1 MLDQSIKNEIIN
13 EVRPLMPGVDVATC
27 VELFWE
33 ILHYPCEQKE
43 LQGIK
48 TRFPKAIKTI
58 FGSNSNHSDII
69 NSSSTFFKVE
79 PLFKLILFI
88 VNRNTFNDINRNK
101 EGLASVLRAMD
112 LIEKDINLS
121 KPPIYYRNTGNNLEQ
136 IVKTYELR
144 NTESHNCEKWGR
156 RELYNNIASVLVAIF
171 YCINKNKKLLLQ
183 KIKEIQI
190 GEVDVSSYMD
200 ELIFYFK
207 NKMKKFI
214 MLNGEENL
222 RVMDRYVMENIECN
236 EEDSEEEVEK
246 VVAQARRGTIDEL
259 RSALVPEKRMIIWGE
274 AGTGKS
280 TVLEYLAYIDAQ
292 KRKRVNSE
300 RIPVLVPLGLL
311 ISKEDTLKNY
321 IAKKLNVDERVLN
334 NILRNGQVNLFLDGI
349 NEIPND
355 HFTKLRSIRLREI
368 KLFLDEYKK
377 CFVIITNRP
386 NEVKD
391 FNDIP
396 IFNLLKLTNEQMDV
410 FLQKN
415 AEKPDTIKII
425 TDSINENKR
434 LNAIVRTPLMFSRLI
449 DIVDATGKIPNS
461 EGAIIGAF
469 LDTILKRERFE
480 KLEYEFDVK
489 RARYLL
495 RAIAYN
501 GLEDSST
508 NAGISEE
515 KILSYMQKC
524 METYMFKVDTFYML
538 EMFVQLGILLKREE
552 LYLFTHQAYQDYYYA
567 LEVKAI
573 LES

>member
-1 MLDQSIKNEIIN
+1 MLTQSIKNEIIN
-13 EVRPLMPGVDVATC
+13 EISPLMPDIDVANC
-27 VELFWE
+27 LELFWK
-33 ILHYPCEQKE
+33 ILHYHCDQKE
-43 LQGIK
+43 LQGINM
-48 TRFPKAIKTI
+48 RFPEAIKTI
-58 FGSNSNHSDII
+58 FDSNSNHSDIT
-69 NSSSTFFKVE
+69 NSTSTLFKVE

-88 VNRNTFNDINRNK
+88 VNRNAFNDINKNK
-101 EGLASVLRAMD
+101 EGFASVLRAMG
-112 LIEKDINLS
+112 LIENNINLM
-121 KPPIYYRNTGNNLEQ
+121 KPPSYYRNTGNYLEQ
-136 IVKTYELR
+136 IVQTYQLR

-156 RELYNNIASVLVAIF
+156 RELYNNIDSVLVAIF
-171 YCINKNKKLLLQ
+171 YGINKNKKLLLQ
-183 KIKEIQI
+183 KIEEVQI
-190 GEVDVSSYMD
+190 GEIDVSPYMD
-200 ELIFYFK
+200 ELISYFK

-222 RVMDRYVMENIECN
+222 RIMDRYIMESIECD
-236 EEDSEEEVEK
+236 EEDSEEEVEEVK
-246 VVAQARRGTIDEL
+246 ARHGTIDEL
-259 RSALVPEKRMIIWGE
+259 RSAFVPEKRMIIWGE

-280 TVLEYLAYIDAQ
+280 TVLEYLAYVDAQ
-292 KRKRVNSE
+292 KRKKDDNES
-300 RIPVLVPLGLL
+300 IPVLVPLGLL

-321 IAKKLNVDERVLN
+321 IAKKLNVDEPALN
-334 NILRNGQVNLFLDGI
+334 NILKNGQVNLFLDGI

-355 HFTKLRSIRLREI
+355 HFSKLRSIRLREI

-386 NEVKD
+386 NERND
-391 FNDIP
+391 FNNVP
-396 IFNLLKLTNEQMDV
+396 VFNLLKLTNEQMDI

-434 LNAIVRTPLMFSRLI
+434 LKAIVRTPLMFSRLI

-480 KLEYEFDVK
+480 KLESEFDVK
-489 RARYLL
+489 RAQYLL

-515 KILSYMQKC
+515 KILTYMQKC
-524 METYMFKVDTFYML
+524 METYMFKVDAFYML
-538 EMFVQLGILLKREE
+538 EMFVQLGILLKRDE
-552 LYLFTHQAYQDYYYA
+552 LYLFSHQAYQDYYYA
-567 LEVKAI
+567 LEEMAI
-573 LES
+573 LGL

>member
-1 MLDQSIKNEIIN
+1 
-13 EVRPLMPGVDVATC
+13 MPGIDVATC
-27 VELFWE
+27 LELFWK
-33 ILHYPCEQKE
+33 ILHYHCDQKE
-43 LQGIK
+43 LQGINM
-48 TRFPKAIKTI
+48 RFPEAIKTI
-58 FGSNSNHSDII
+58 FDSNSNHSDIT
-69 NSSSTFFKVE
+69 NSTSTLFKVE

-88 VNRNTFNDINRNK
+88 VNRNAFNDINKNK
-101 EGLASVLRAMD
+101 EGFASVLRAMG
-112 LIEKDINLS
+112 LIENNINLM
-121 KPPIYYRNTGNNLEQ
+121 KPPSYYRNTGNYLEQ
-136 IVKTYELR
+136 IVQTYQLR

-156 RELYNNIASVLVAIF
+156 RELYNNIDSVLVAIF
-171 YCINKNKKLLLQ
+171 YGINKNKKKLLQ
-183 KIKEIQI
+183 KIEEIQI
-190 GEVDVSSYMD
+190 DEIDVSPYMD
-200 ELIFYFK
+200 ELISYFK

-222 RVMDRYVMENIECN
+222 RIMDRYVMENIECD

-246 VVAQARRGTIDEL
+246 VEKIEARHGTIDEL
-259 RSALVPEKRMIIWGE
+259 RNALVPEKRMIIWGE

-292 KRKRVNSE
+292 KRKSVDNES
-300 RIPVLVPLGLL
+300 IPVLVPLGLL

-321 IAKKLNVDERVLN
+321 IAKKLNVDELTLN
-334 NILRNGQVNLFLDGI
+334 NILKNGQVNLFLDGI

-386 NEVKD
+386 NERND
-391 FNDIP
+391 FNNVP
-396 IFNLLKLTNEQMDV
+396 VFNLLKLTNEQMDI

-434 LNAIVRTPLMFSRLI
+434 LKAIVRTPLMFSRLI

-480 KLEYEFDVK
+480 KLESEFDVK

-538 EMFVQLGILLKREE
+538 EMFVQLGILLKRDE

-567 LEVKAI
+567 LEERAI
-573 LES
+573 LGL